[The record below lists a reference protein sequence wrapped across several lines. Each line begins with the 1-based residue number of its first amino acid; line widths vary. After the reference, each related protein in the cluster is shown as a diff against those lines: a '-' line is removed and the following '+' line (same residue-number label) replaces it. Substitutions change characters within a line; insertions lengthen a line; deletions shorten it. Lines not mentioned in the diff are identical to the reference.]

1 MIFGQVRRRFPRVTL
16 TLAGWEGPLEIEFAV
31 DTAFD
36 GDLALPADWARRLES
51 QPLGQR
57 GLSLA
62 DGSLFVSAA
71 LEVVLDWEGEP
82 RLTEV
87 LILDGSPLIG
97 VVLMEGFHLGVDM
110 EAGGD
115 VSLEPL

>member
-1 MIFGQVRRRFPRVTL
+1 MILGEVRRRFPRVTL
-16 TLAGWEGPLEIEFAV
+16 TLPGREKPLEIEFIV

-36 GDLALPADWARRLES
+36 GDLTVPADIARLLDA
-51 QPLGQR
+51 QPSGRR

-71 LEVVLDWEGEP
+71 CEILLDWADET

-87 LILDGSPLIG
+87 LILDGNPLLG
-97 VVLMEGFHLGVDM
+97 VVLMDGLRLGAEM
-110 EAGGD
+110 ETGGE

>member
-1 MIFGQVRRRFPRVTL
+1 MIYGEFRRCFPRVL
-16 TLAGWEGPLEIEFAV
+16 LSLPGWNGPLEIEFVV

-36 GDLALPADWARRLES
+36 GDLAVPPNVVRLLDAEPS
-51 QPLGQR
+51 GRR

-62 DGSLFVSAA
+62 DGSLFTSAA
-71 LEVVLDWEGEP
+71 CEILLDWNDEA

-87 LILDGSPLIG
+87 LILEGNPLMG
-97 VVLMEGFHLGVDM
+97 VVLMEGLHLGADM
-110 EAGGD
+110 EPGGE

>member
-1 MIFGQVRRRFPRVTL
+1 MILGQVRHRFPRVTL
-16 TLAGWEGPLEIEFAV
+16 TLPGREGPLEIEFTV

-36 GDLALPADWARRLES
+36 GDLAVPADIARRLDALLS
-51 QPLGQR
+51 GNR

-62 DGSLFVSAA
+62 DGSLFVSGACEI
-71 LEVVLDWEGEP
+71 LLDWEDEA

-87 LILDGSPLIG
+87 LILDGNPLMG
-97 VVLMEGFHLGVDM
+97 VVLLEGFHIGADM
-110 EAGGD
+110 EPGGD